1 MNLENILAVTGMP
14 GLYKLVAT
22 RSNGLIIED
31 FDNGKRTFI
40 SMRKHQFTP
49 VESIGIYTYGDVI
62 DIKDVFVKL
71 AESGDRPDPGAPG
84 HELHKFFRTVLP
96 DYDENRVYLSDI
108 KKLLKWYA
116 FLDERGLMQEDTATS
131 DEEE

>member
-14 GLYKLVAT
+14 GLYKLIAT

-62 DIKDVFVKL
+62 DIKDVFAKL
-71 AESGDRPDPGAPG
+71 ADSGDRPEPNAPG
-84 HELHKFFRTVLP
+84 HELHKYFRTVLQRKSFSFFVCP
-96 DYDENRVYLSDI
+96 YNPAQSSFPPP
-108 KKLLKWYA
+108 LLGS
-116 FLDERGLMQEDTATS
+116 R
-131 DEEE
+131 

>member
-1 MNLENILAVTGMP
+1 MNLENIVAVTGMS

-31 FDNGKRTFI
+31 FDSGKRTFI

-49 VESIGIYTYGDVI
+49 VESIGIYTYGDVV
-62 DIKDVFVKL
+62 DIMDVFKKVD
-71 AESGDRPDPGAPG
+71 ASENRPEPNAPG
-84 HELHKFFRTVLP
+84 HELHKYFRTVLP

-108 KKLLKWYA
+108 KKLLKWHS
-116 FLDERGLMQEDTATS
+116 FLSDRGLLSDTAS